1 MQWYPRR
8 AQARNPIH
16 QLCQDDTSS
25 TTDDDGT
32 HGRVV
37 EDGSDVGI
45 LDLVVRVERLDSVRV
60 QLVEYETDPRSSR
73 ELVERQVSRVT
84 VDRRP
89 EVGAELSDDGED
101 DVALWRV
108 SVEIISRDGFRAY
121 RVGLAVS
128 SSEGCELALEL
139 EEVLTDLR
147 LDVRERRLDVV
158 HENLSSPFIS
168 TCTSSQQSCSTHD
181 IESLG
186 EVRRSTVRRL
196 TPVTRV
202 VLEELLL
209 VLERLRDGTLVVD
222 IALSSVDDGDV
233 SETEG
238 DDTTSK
244 NVDDV
249 GSLVPA
255 STASSVELR
264 RREEEGT
271 NIKSTLVK
279 TPIVRVPSGSQ
290 SLAILSPSELA
301 RSVLA
306 AVTARMIELGF
317 MMNLRSISRI

>member
-1 MQWYPRR
+1 
-8 AQARNPIH
+8 
-16 QLCQDDTSS
+16 
-25 TTDDDGT
+25 
-32 HGRVV
+32 
-37 EDGSDVGI
+37 
-45 LDLVVRVERLDSVRV
+45 
-60 QLVEYETDPRSSR
+60 
-73 ELVERQVSRVT
+73 
-84 VDRRP
+84 
-89 EVGAELSDDGED
+89 
-101 DVALWRV
+101 
-108 SVEIISRDGFRAY
+108 
-121 RVGLAVS
+121 
-128 SSEGCELALEL
+128 
-139 EEVLTDLR
+139 
-147 LDVRERRLDVV
+147 
-158 HENLSSPFIS
+158 
-168 TCTSSQQSCSTHD
+168 
-181 IESLG
+181 
-186 EVRRSTVRRL
+186 
-196 TPVTRV
+196 V

-317 MMNLRSISRI
+317 MMNLRSISRIWRSMSRGWSPTGTCIP